1 MNRAWFTGDFFVQN
15 LCDFIKGVDA
25 CMEGV
30 LHFLRRS
37 VADGAV
43 SPLCV
48 VPVDPLQG
56 FPLDPGHGFP
66 RAEELDDPGPEQ
78 ADDAFRQGVVTTV
91 ANATDRGVNPGLRQT
106 FGIADC
112 EILAAAVPVMDQ
124 RDGSTRRLQPD
135 TAGRPLGSGRPAR
148 SPSSSTSRRAS
159 RRSCGRGHQ

>member
-1 MNRAWFTGDFFVQN
+1 MFKTYATLSRALMLAW
-15 LCDFIKGVDA
+15 
-25 CMEGV
+25 
-30 LHFLRRS
+30 LHGRRPAFPAA
-37 VADGAV
+37 VGGRWRRVAV

-48 VPVDPLQG
+48 VPTDPLQG

-66 RAEELDDPGPEQ
+66 RAEELDDLGPEQ
-78 ADDAFRQGVVTTV
+78 ADDAFRQGIVTTV
-91 ANATDRGVNPGLRQT
+91 ANAADRGVNPGLRQT

-124 RDGSTRRLQPD
+124 RDGSTRCLQPD
-135 TAGRPLGSGRPAR
+135 TAGRPPGSGRPAR

>member
-1 MNRAWFTGDFFVQN
+1 
-15 LCDFIKGVDA
+15 
-25 CMEGV
+25 MEGV

-48 VPVDPLQG
+48 VPVDPLRG

-66 RAEELDDPGPEQ
+66 RAEELDDLGPEQ
-78 ADDAFRQGVVTTV
+78 ANDAFHQGVVTTV
-91 ANATDRGVNPGLRQT
+91 ANAAGRGVNPGLRQT

-124 RDGSTRRLQPD
+124 RDGSTRCLQPD
-135 TAGRPLGSGRPAR
+135 TAK
-148 SPSSSTSRRAS
+148 TSA
-159 RRSCGRGHQ
+159 

>member
-1 MNRAWFTGDFFVQN
+1 MNRAGFTGDFFVQN

-37 VADGAV
+37 VAYGAV

-66 RAEELDDPGPEQ
+66 RAEELDDLGPEQ
-78 ADDAFRQGVVTTV
+78 ADDAFRQGIVTTV
-91 ANATDRGVNPGLRQT
+91 ANAADRDVNPGL
-106 FGIADC
+106 
-112 EILAAAVPVMDQ
+112 VMDQ
-124 RDGSTRRLQPD
+124 SDGSTRRLQPD
-135 TAGRPLGSGRPAR
+135 TAGRPPGSGRPAR
-148 SPSSSTSRRAS
+148 SPSSSMSRRAS